1 MAAPQRFPLPNIP
14 FRREIHSGCAVGT
27 SITVKAQ
34 AFQAKQK
41 SFTLQLS
48 SAKDIAVLVT
58 LPIAKSGKITASARI
73 DGKYTSEVDKPI
85 FLPVEMKFTLHL
97 RISQFVIE
105 IYFNDNHVLDFV
117 HRVNPTEIKE
127 VHIEGPL
134 IVEEVVFTPPQGASL
149 DPVPSYEQATSMGS
163 DPIKEFRHLN
173 IGPPTS
179 SLTPT
184 PAPATSSGSSPVLQ
198 PTPAP
203 PPIGLSTAVVNQP
216 MAGIPLPSASTSNN
230 PFVSS
235 APEKFPAPLS
245 SGPLNSKPAAY
256 ENNPN
261 FVPTA
266 LVQAQ
271 RYAPPSS
278 TASPYVTSPTPT
290 PAPTPAPLA
299 YPASSAMPVLQPTTF
314 QQTPLPTQQF
324 QTTPYPSSSQALQP
338 FPPAGPVAGMPY
350 PQLPPQPPVTGQP
363 YGTNVNPYQYPVGVP
378 GQQGVA
384 VIFLSGSWKKKKLR
398 SHSSNVLEWKCLQMH
413 PHYNPYQQTSPY
425 PYQVPSAPY
434 TPDFHSCFEEEE
446 IRAAFEIFK
455 TTIAS

>member
-216 MAGIPLPSASTSNN
+216 MAGIPLPS
-230 PFVSS
+230 
-235 APEKFPAPLS
+235 
-245 SGPLNSKPAAY
+245 

-384 VIFLSGSWKKKKLR
+384 GKCELVHTAAFSGKQRFHSLLRHDVKIDGIFKKL
-398 SHSSNVLEWKCLQMH
+398 SLNIM
-413 PHYNPYQQTSPY
+413 
-425 PYQVPSAPY
+425 A
-434 TPDFHSCFEEEE
+434 
-446 IRAAFEIFK
+446 
-455 TTIAS
+455 

>member
-1 MAAPQRFPLPNIP
+1 MVEHFLEN
-14 FRREIHSGCAVGT
+14 FR
-27 SITVKAQ
+27 
-34 AFQAKQK
+34 

-58 LPIAKSGKITASARI
+58 LPIAKGGKITASARV
-73 DGKYTSEVDKPI
+73 DGKYTSEVDRPI
-85 FLPVEMKFTLHL
+85 FLPLEMKFTLHL

-149 DPVPSYEQATSMGS
+149 DPLPSYEQATSMGS

-184 PAPATSSGSSPVLQ
+184 PVPAAGSGSSPVLV

-216 MAGIPLPSASTSNN
+216 MAGIPLPSGVVVLHKTAELPEPGIASASTSTN

-235 APEKFPAPLS
+235 SPEKFPALAPAGALS
-245 SGPLNSKPAAY
+245 SKPTTH

-266 LVQAQ
+266 FVQAQ
-271 RYAPPSS
+271 RYTPVSS

-290 PAPTPAPLA
+290 PAPTPAPA
-299 YPASSAMPVLQPTTF
+299 PYPTSSGMPVLQPTSF
-314 QQTPLPTQQF
+314 QQTPLPSQQF
-324 QTTPYPSSSQALQP
+324 QATPYPSSSQALQP
-338 FPPAGPVAGMPY
+338 LPPTGPVAGMPY
-350 PQLPPQPPVTGQP
+350 PQLMPQPPVTGQP
-363 YGTNVNPYQYPVGVP
+363 YGANVNHYQYPVGVP

-384 VIFLSGSWKKKKLR
+384 
-398 SHSSNVLEWKCLQMH
+398 MH

-425 PYQVPSAPY
+425 PYQVPP
-434 TPDFHSCFEEEE
+434 
-446 IRAAFEIFK
+446 AAYVPGLIF
-455 TTIAS
+455 TI